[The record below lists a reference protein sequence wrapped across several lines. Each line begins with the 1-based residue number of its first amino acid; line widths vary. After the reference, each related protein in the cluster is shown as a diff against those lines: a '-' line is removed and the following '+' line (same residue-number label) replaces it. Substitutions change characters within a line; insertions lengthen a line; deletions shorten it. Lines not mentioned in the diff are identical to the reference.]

1 MLSESDLLRIE
12 EAFTAGDLASLRE
25 LIGPEFPRGEVPSD
39 ISPWLELAIYR
50 SPLSFLRNVIDLGA
64 DPNYPDE
71 TGFPSLFA
79 ALATDREDRYEILDL
94 LLDAGADIQ
103 QRGLNDWTP
112 LHFAASRNDPRA
124 VELLLARGADPA
136 VRTRID
142 DLATPLDEAERQGHG
157 QVAEILRRRLT

>member
-79 ALATDREDRYEILDL
+79 ALATDREDRYELLDL
-94 LLDAGADIQ
+94 LLDAGADVQ

-142 DLATPLDEAERQGHG
+142 DLATPLDEAERLGHG

>member
-25 LIGPEFPRGEVPSD
+25 LIGLEFPRGEVPSD

-79 ALATDREDRYEILDL
+79 ALAADREDRYEILDL
-94 LLDAGADIQ
+94 LLNAGADVQ

-142 DLATPLDEAERQGHG
+142 DLATPLDEAERLGHG